1 MRDASPGQFHVRI
14 LLLAACAVMLPAVG
28 QAQEGTV
35 PDSHTVREGDTLWD
49 IAKRYFGDPFTWP
62 QVYKLNTAVVEDPH
76 WIYPGEVLRLKG
88 EGVAAVPPD
97 TMQVVPQVAPQAV
110 PPAEVVVVA
119 PDTALARPDT
129 AAIPT
134 DTILVAGDSIPAA
147 AARAPEAPIEGDPVA
162 LFGKRKSKAEMAAT
176 LHAYADRSYRPLRPS
191 EFYASGFLTE
201 GKHLPF
207 GEVIGM
213 VEPTQIATLANRS
226 TAVEY
231 TIIGVKPPSGAAYQ
245 VGDSLLLASIGLD
258 FGSFGDAVVPTG
270 IGRVVA
276 VESNQTTVEV
286 VTLYG
291 RVLPGQRTLLLE
303 RFTPGGQDHAVKVA
317 DGVEAQV
324 LGSRDRQF
332 LKGTQDVMFLDKGRD
347 AGIAPGDLFEMRRT
361 PASRI
366 EGADMIDE
374 PMGLLQVVRVG
385 ERTSTALV
393 VGVIAPDIQPGT
405 RARQVAKLPS

>member
-1 MRDASPGQFHVRI
+1 MRDASPGQFHVRT
-14 LLLAACAVMLPAVG
+14 LLLAACAVLFPAVA
-28 QAQEGTV
+28 QAQEGTL
-35 PDSHTVREGDTLWD
+35 PDTHTVREGDTLWD

-88 EGVAAVPPD
+88 EGVSAVPPD
-97 TMQVVPQVAPQAV
+97 TMQVVPQAV
-110 PPAEVVVVA
+110 PPVEVVQAA
-119 PDTALARPDT
+119 PDTAAAPADT
-129 AAIPT
+129 AAVPT

-147 AARAPEAPIEGDPVA
+147 AARVAEGPIEGDPVA
-162 LFGKRKSKAEMAAT
+162 LFGKRKTKAEMAAT

-201 GKHLPF
+201 GKKLPF

-226 TAVEY
+226 TAFEY

-276 VESNQTTVEV
+276 VGSNQTTVEV
-286 VTLYG
+286 VALYG

-303 RFTPGGQDHAVKVA
+303 RFTPGGQEHAVMVA
-317 DGVEAQV
+317 DGVEANV

-361 PASRI
+361 PESRV
-366 EGADMIDE
+366 EGADTIDE
-374 PMGLLQVVRVG
+374 PMGMLQVVRVG

-393 VGVIAPDIQPGT
+393 VGVIAPDVQPGT